1 KPKAVITAP
10 CPSVLAEMWSGCR
23 QTVCGKGKLWMDFSE
38 SYSDSVGSVSAAAR
52 SGSLAGVRT
61 LIQAGLSLDVRDN
74 RGWTCLHEVASS
86 TLDFRLFVNAQTHEG
101 ETPLFLA
108 ARLGH
113 VSVVKLLLK
122 GDADIDLQTN
132 DLSCPLYTGKHSS
145 DPPAPL
151 VFWLWLIIWSRSP
164 QGHGEIVDLLSANA
178 NLESFDDHHITP
190 LFLAAQYGQ
199 LTCLKKLIAAGAK
212 VNVQAS
218 DGATPLQIASQE
230 GHEEV
235 VAELLANRGN
245 PNKMCLNMWR
255 WPELP
260 IHAAAQ
266 FGHIGYDRLIPVT
279 DRCIDRGLDQVSPV
293 YMSVMSDQ
301 RGALQ
306 LLLADGFSPD
316 AQDSEEL
323 LGLKCPLSLAVD
335 LATPGLGSARALTER
350 EVEGLVKECGSQVQN
365 SSMWMPLLLKAGLDP
380 HALLQ
385 DEINEIYTVHL
396 SLWRYLGNTVYF
408 THSKLI
414 LFTKCAAVYLIFSS
428 LSAESIPSLFHL
440 CRLLIRDVLGSA
452 SVTKTTVLDQL
463 PVPLLFHHF
472 LQFKDVQ

>member
-1 KPKAVITAP
+1 
-10 CPSVLAEMWSGCR
+10 
-23 QTVCGKGKLWMDFSE
+23 MDFSE

-74 RGWTCLHEVASS
+74 RGWTCLHE
-86 TLDFRLFVNAQTHEG
+86 G
-101 ETPLFLA
+101 
-108 ARLGH
+108 
-113 VSVVKLLLK
+113 
-122 GDADIDLQTN
+122 
-132 DLSCPLYTGKHSS
+132 
-145 DPPAPL
+145 
-151 VFWLWLIIWSRSP
+151 
-164 QGHGEIVDLLSANA
+164 
-178 NLESFDDHHITP
+178 
-190 LFLAAQYGQ
+190 
-199 LTCLKKLIAAGAK
+199 
-212 VNVQAS
+212 
-218 DGATPLQIASQE
+218 IASQE

-266 FGHIGYDRLIPVT
+266 FGHIGVLKRLIPVT

-323 LGLKCPLSLAVD
+323 LGLKCPLSLALFLSFLSLETVRI
-335 LATPGLGSARALTER
+335 LLSAGATTHREIWAHTPGPGSETPGLGSARALTER

-365 SSMWMPLLLKAGLDP
+365 SSMWMPLLLKE
-380 HALLQ
+380 Q
-385 DEINEIYTVHL
+385 IFMMSKTVL
-396 SLWRYLGNTVYF
+396 SQG
-408 THSKLI
+408 S
-414 LFTKCAAVYLIFSS
+414 VYLIFSS

>member
-1 KPKAVITAP
+1 
-10 CPSVLAEMWSGCR
+10 
-23 QTVCGKGKLWMDFSE
+23 MDFSE

-74 RGWTCLHEVASS
+74 RGWTCLHEGAAKGHKGCVREILRAAVASS

-132 DLSCPLYTGKHSS
+132 DLSCPLYTAVDGGHTEVVKLLLLKG
-145 DPPAPL
+145 AE
-151 VFWLWLIIWSRSP
+151 VNRSHTASCWTCLHLAVYK
-164 QGHGEIVDLLSANA
+164 GHGEIVDLLSANA

-266 FGHIGYDRLIPVT
+266 FGVLKRLIPVT

-323 LGLKCPLSLAVD
+323 LGLKCPLSLALFLSFLSLETVRI
-335 LATPGLGSARALTER
+335 LLSAGATTHREIWAHTPGPGSETPGLGSARALTER

-365 SSMWMPLLLKAGLDP
+365 SSMWMPLLLKE
-380 HALLQ
+380 Q
-385 DEINEIYTVHL
+385 IFMMSKTVL
-396 SLWRYLGNTVYF
+396 SQG
-408 THSKLI
+408 S
-414 LFTKCAAVYLIFSS
+414 VYLIFSS